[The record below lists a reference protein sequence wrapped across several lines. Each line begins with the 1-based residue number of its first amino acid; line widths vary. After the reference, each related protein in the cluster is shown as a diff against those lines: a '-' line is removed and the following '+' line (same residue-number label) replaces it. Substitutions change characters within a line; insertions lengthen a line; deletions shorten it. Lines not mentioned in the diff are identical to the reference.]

1 MTFRTFVLWV
11 HLSTIVVWLGGLF
24 TVVFVLVPVLAR
36 KTTSPKEVAGLVE
49 GVLKRFQR
57 ISREIIFLVF
67 LSGVFNI
74 ILAGMARGFS
84 FGSTYMQI
92 LTIKLLLFIV
102 IIVVQ
107 AWQSSRLAPSFV
119 AMAAEADVD
128 SMGPASKRL
137 QRRLYLTALLN
148 LVLGVTVILLGLKLR
163 YG

>member
-11 HLSTIVVWLGGLF
+11 HISTIVIWLGGLF

-36 KTTSPKEVAGLVE
+36 KIASPKEVAGLVE

-67 LSGVFNI
+67 LSGTFNI
-74 ILAGMARGFS
+74 ILAGMARDFA
-84 FGSTYMQI
+84 FGSTYMRI
-92 LTIKLLLFIV
+92 LTVKLLLFV
-102 IIVVQ
+102 IIVIVQ

-119 AMAAEADVD
+119 ASVAEVD
-128 SMGPASKRL
+128 TMGPAAKKL
-137 QRRLYLTALLN
+137 QRQLYMTTLSN

-163 YG
+163 YS